1 MELASPD
8 AAQAGAASARGDG
21 GTRNGLAKMPA
32 NERTFP
38 VFLKEFAPLTHL
50 LSQIPQHAQ
59 RGLSKIDVKLTCLDV
74 IAEYIAI
81 GSNVGVVFLFDR
93 TKNTVTRLKCAE
105 MLDAITSISLVS
117 SVDFMLGVGCQ
128 SGLCVA
134 YQIPMTGKQS
144 KMEKY
149 IIQDIHRAPVTCVCW
164 SPNAMKFYSGD
175 ARGCVTCTEIDYE
188 QHLCRSKE
196 VHKEEHPVIQLDYV
210 PQSLLISTTKR
221 TVICHCTK
229 ESAKVV
235 QLGNHERKSNS
246 NFGACFAPPQSYG
259 ERQVTVWACRPGMR
273 LWKGTPDGVVLE
285 TLLLRDSLKQEYFRP
300 QMLSLPKESYLEKL
314 PDSQFGLLKPY
325 RKRLLLTWSSET
337 FFVVDPAV
345 RSFVVVC
352 PGFVNITDI
361 AICEEEI
368 FVLQA
373 KRHIVRLAGH
383 PEDIWDQPEDN
394 ETLLPDMTAIKNTIV
409 TPLAEITALLRDT
422 RLPDPQVLQ
431 IFKNKN
437 GSAVLDWFRQK
448 APRPHGSDSGG
459 SSPGGMARRG
469 STASG
474 NSRVTETALDSE
486 QASVETPATP
496 PGEAL
501 SYAHRSR
508 SFESMQF
515 PNESEG
521 EDDIVFTA
529 RKRKSK
535 PGSSTSAA
543 QSTPTLVLPTSSD
556 ERPSPVPTYDEVFAS
571 PSGTSP
577 LGQSMLNKENK
588 KSECP
593 PPYSASENELVSHIL
608 SRYGQLK
615 QRQRHDESDASPPL
629 DIPVGSSSTLAPSDA
644 LNLSPSPASVSSG
657 AAETGLEATADVSA
671 EDGANSNPDPEDS
684 PDSEPELSIE
694 DIYSKNKDTSDSS
707 ESVESS
713 VPDVV
718 FHGIVEPRFPRYDF
732 HWAQV
737 KGPGPVVSL
746 AACNGYLCCVDSRD
760 NVYYSRLMGREFTWR
775 SGSRPMNRV
784 ALSPSGS
791 VLWAIYKEKLYAA
804 RSPLSNEPL
813 AMGWDEVAMNVVS
826 VSVTEAT
833 AWYVT
838 SSGDVFMCPDVTIQ
852 GKPVTF
858 YGVSCLFKV
867 QQVTCYDDV
876 VWVLTAQDTLL
887 ARIGISPQVPQGT
900 SWVDIPLPSKG
911 NPACISL
918 GYNSTG
924 WLIDS
929 EGSVFFKTNLKNSVP
944 CGYNKEWWQVDLN
957 EFVYQVSPPLAKMQK
972 NLSSISHKVL
982 SKGKWHLVAGKHGVW
997 FCESMSSHLNS
1008 CRRNITGYIWEKA
1021 HVNLLHSG
1029 TKWTDIAAGGVFKDE
1044 GVVWGLQTG
1053 GQLAALSPR
1062 LRKWYTV
1069 GLPRG
1074 TSLSCI
1080 APSPESLWVLTT
1092 NGDVMVRT
1100 GQTHHQPMGDTWIP
1114 LDTSQLGDAQLTHL
1128 SCSYETVWACD
1139 TKGTVYMRIGSLRP
1153 PAPRTLPPAWVPIE
1167 SGYQEESPFISSSA
1181 SENPFSLPFEI
1192 SRFLK
1197 PHLTKVYVGPRNY
1210 MVWALDNRKHVY
1222 VREGIYPELHI
1233 GTSWVEVPG
1242 VQARQLCVSEKAVWA
1257 LTPSGEIFRRFNICN
1272 TNFVGDYWKRIPGH
1286 AACLAVSVDDRL
1298 WAVAADGSALQLS
1311 TCELPSRINEMD
1323 TLGLSAS
1330 AEKTDADMDGW
1341 ELV

>member
-1 MELASPD
+1 
-8 AAQAGAASARGDG
+8 
-21 GTRNGLAKMPA
+21 
-32 NERTFP
+32 
-38 VFLKEFAPLTHL
+38 
-50 LSQIPQHAQ
+50 
-59 RGLSKIDVKLTCLDV
+59 
-74 IAEYIAI
+74 
-81 GSNVGVVFLFDR
+81 
-93 TKNTVTRLKCAE
+93 
-105 MLDAITSISLVS
+105 
-117 SVDFMLGVGCQ
+117 
-128 SGLCVA
+128 
-134 YQIPMTGKQS
+134 
-144 KMEKY
+144 
-149 IIQDIHRAPVTCVCW
+149 
-164 SPNAMKFYSGD
+164 
-175 ARGCVTCTEIDYE
+175 
-188 QHLCRSKE
+188 
-196 VHKEEHPVIQLDYV
+196 
-210 PQSLLISTTKR
+210 
-221 TVICHCTK
+221 
-229 ESAKVV
+229 
-235 QLGNHERKSNS
+235 
-246 NFGACFAPPQSYG
+246 
-259 ERQVTVWACRPGMR
+259 
-273 LWKGTPDGVVLE
+273 
-285 TLLLRDSLKQEYFRP
+285 
-300 QMLSLPKESYLEKL
+300 
-314 PDSQFGLLKPY
+314 
-325 RKRLLLTWSSET
+325 
-337 FFVVDPAV
+337 
-345 RSFVVVC
+345 
-352 PGFVNITDI
+352 
-361 AICEEEI
+361 
-368 FVLQA
+368 
-373 KRHIVRLAGH
+373 
-383 PEDIWDQPEDN
+383 
-394 ETLLPDMTAIKNTIV
+394 
-409 TPLAEITALLRDT
+409 
-422 RLPDPQVLQ
+422 
-431 IFKNKN
+431 
-437 GSAVLDWFRQK
+437 
-448 APRPHGSDSGG
+448 
-459 SSPGGMARRG
+459 
-469 STASG
+469 
-474 NSRVTETALDSE
+474 
-486 QASVETPATP
+486 
-496 PGEAL
+496 
-501 SYAHRSR
+501 
-508 SFESMQF
+508 MQF

-629 DIPVGSSSTLAPSDA
+629 DIPVGSSSTLAPSDT

-694 DIYSKNKDTSDSS
+694 DIYSKNKDASDSS
-707 ESVESS
+707 ESVDSS

-887 ARIGISPQVPQGT
+887 ARIGISLQVPQGT

-1167 SGYQEESPFISSSA
+1167 SGYQEESPFISS
-1181 SENPFSLPFEI
+1181 
-1192 SRFLK
+1192 
-1197 PHLTKVYVGPRNY
+1197 VYVGPRNY

>member
-1 MELASPD
+1 M
-8 AAQAGAASARGDG
+8 
-21 GTRNGLAKMPA
+21 
-32 NERTFP
+32 
-38 VFLKEFAPLTHL
+38 H
-50 LSQIPQHAQ
+50 
-59 RGLSKIDVKLTCLDV
+59 
-74 IAEYIAI
+74 
-81 GSNVGVVFLFDR
+81 
-93 TKNTVTRLKCAE
+93 
-105 MLDAITSISLVS
+105 
-117 SVDFMLGVGCQ
+117 
-128 SGLCVA
+128 
-134 YQIPMTGKQS
+134 
-144 KMEKY
+144 
-149 IIQDIHRAPVTCVCW
+149 
-164 SPNAMKFYSGD
+164 
-175 ARGCVTCTEIDYE
+175 
-188 QHLCRSKE
+188 
-196 VHKEEHPVIQLDYV
+196 
-210 PQSLLISTTKR
+210 
-221 TVICHCTK
+221 
-229 ESAKVV
+229 
-235 QLGNHERKSNS
+235 
-246 NFGACFAPPQSYG
+246 
-259 ERQVTVWACRPGMR
+259 
-273 LWKGTPDGVVLE
+273 
-285 TLLLRDSLKQEYFRP
+285 
-300 QMLSLPKESYLEKL
+300 
-314 PDSQFGLLKPY
+314 
-325 RKRLLLTWSSET
+325 
-337 FFVVDPAV
+337 
-345 RSFVVVC
+345 
-352 PGFVNITDI
+352 
-361 AICEEEI
+361 
-368 FVLQA
+368 
-373 KRHIVRLAGH
+373 
-383 PEDIWDQPEDN
+383 
-394 ETLLPDMTAIKNTIV
+394 
-409 TPLAEITALLRDT
+409 
-422 RLPDPQVLQ
+422 
-431 IFKNKN
+431 
-437 GSAVLDWFRQK
+437 
-448 APRPHGSDSGG
+448 
-459 SSPGGMARRG
+459 
-469 STASG
+469 
-474 NSRVTETALDSE
+474 
-486 QASVETPATP
+486 
-496 PGEAL
+496 
-501 SYAHRSR
+501 
-508 SFESMQF
+508 F

-615 QRQRHDESDASPPL
+615 QRQRHDESDASQPL

-644 LNLSPSPASVSSG
+644 LNLSPSPVSVSSG
-657 AAETGLEATADVSA
+657 AAETGLEASADVSA

-694 DIYSKNKDTSDSS
+694 DIYSKNKDASDSS

-784 ALSPSGS
+784 ALSPSGG

-876 VWVLTAQDTLL
+876 VWVLTTQDTLL

-911 NPACISL
+911 SPACISL

-1114 LDTSQLGDAQLTHL
+1114 LDTSQLGDVQLTHL

-1167 SGYQEESPFISSSA
+1167 SGYQEESPFISS
-1181 SENPFSLPFEI
+1181 
-1192 SRFLK
+1192 
-1197 PHLTKVYVGPRNY
+1197 VYVGPRNY